1 LSKAT
6 VFLRD
11 ATGLIRDIG
20 PFDALILS
28 LGFIVGPTFIVIF
41 TGEWSLFPGVSVAGS
56 FLLMG
61 LLAAVHGYF
70 YLQISSVLPR
80 SASGGYVSLSRM
92 VNPALGLAMSF
103 IFVVAM
109 IFNLGYIGSIAVP
122 VGVAGPLTSY
132 AAVTHNSGLASLAS
146 SLSTPTAGFAT
157 GSLLIILVAIIAIT
171 GTKNILRANRIFFIL
186 GTLAFVTL
194 IGMLLSVS
202 QSQFATAF
210 NNYAGANAYQSTITA
225 AVTAGRIVP
234 QNLIVPTLL
243 SLPLSWF
250 SLNGYQSSTYY
261 SGEMKKVTHT
271 MSIAVVG
278 AIVYGAGMFALV
290 AYLAEN
296 AFGSTFVQ
304 SISYLYGL
312 GGSNYALSVPPY
324 LNTLL
329 VMVNSNLYLNV
340 LIMLGIVG
348 WAYLIATNFI
358 FVGSRHF
365 LAWSFDRV
373 FPSSLGRVS
382 DRFHSPVIAIV
393 VIAVISE
400 IALIFY
406 IIEPAYLGA
415 VNLTYLFL
423 PAILLDGFSG
433 VFLVWRRKD
442 LFASAPAVAKR
453 KLGPLPIIVITGLY
467 SVIFISVM
475 LIAALDN
482 PAVGGPLG
490 MITVGTVAGS
500 FILGLVSYFGMKAY
514 QKRRGLDISMV
525 FKEIP
530 PE

>member
-1 LSKAT
+1 MSKAT

-41 TGEWSLFPGVSVAGS
+41 TGEWSLFPGVSVASS

-61 LLAAVHGYF
+61 ALAAVHGYY

-92 VNPALGLAMSF
+92 VSPALGLGMSF

-122 VGVAGPLTSY
+122 VGIAGPLSSY

-146 SLSTPTAGFAT
+146 SLTTSSSGFIT
-157 GSLLIILVAIIAIT
+157 GSILIIVVAIVAVT
-171 GTKNILRANRIFFIL
+171 GTKNVLRANRLFFIL
-186 GTLAFVTL
+186 GTLAFLTL

-202 QSQFATAF
+202 QSSFATAF
-210 NNYAGANAYQSTITA
+210 NNYAGANAYQSAISSATA
-225 AVTAGRIVP
+225 AGRTVP
-234 QNLIVPTLL
+234 QNLIIPTLL
-243 SLPLSWF
+243 SLPLTWF

-261 SGEMKKVTHT
+261 SGEMKRVTRT
-271 MSIAVVG
+271 MTA
-278 AIVYGAGMFALV
+278 AIVGSIVYAAGMFALV
-290 AYLAEN
+290 AFLAEN
-296 AFGSTFVQ
+296 AFGSSFVQ

-329 VMVNSNLYLNV
+329 VIVNSNIFLNV

-358 FVGSRHF
+358 FVSSRHF

-373 FPSSLGRVS
+373 FPASLGKVS
-382 DRFHSPVIAIV
+382 DRFHSPLLAIV

-423 PAILLDGFSG
+423 PAILLDGLSG
-433 VFLVWRRKD
+433 LFLVWRRKD
-442 LFASAPAVAKR
+442 LFASAPGVAKR
-453 KLGPLPIIVITGLY
+453 KIGPIPVIVITGLY
-467 SVIFISVM
+467 SVIFIAVM
-475 LIAALDN
+475 LIAALAN

-490 MITVGTVAGS
+490 TITVGTVAGA
-500 FILGLVSYFGMKAY
+500 FILGLISYFGMKSY
-514 QKRRGLDISMV
+514 QKRRGLDISLV